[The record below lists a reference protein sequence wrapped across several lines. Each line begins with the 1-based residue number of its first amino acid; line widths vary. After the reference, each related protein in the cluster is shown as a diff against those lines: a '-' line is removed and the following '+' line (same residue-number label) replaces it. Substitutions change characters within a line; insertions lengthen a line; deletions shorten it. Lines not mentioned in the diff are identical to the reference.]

1 MDLSFLRTRQKNTD
15 IKFSNLDFNHSNGYT
30 SQLGQ
35 ILVTNL
41 IKVLPNDTIKHRVNE
56 ETLLKTLEN
65 PSFTKF
71 KHVHKSLYYPNTVLW
86 DYWDNFFTNKPND
99 LWTNSE
105 ITSYINERQPYSIPK
120 CYFRDLLPYM
130 ACAKGFASDFLLGAY
145 LPQLPYII
153 NVLQTASLN
162 NINQN
167 LYDSIIQYYPP
178 YIPLLLTRTL
188 GTQGLTYYQCCR
200 EDSLKRS
207 YSLVFDTIGSNPNY
221 QYPECGFYDSAGNF
235 VATKKPTF
243 RSDDNFTSVQQFL
256 ASVSYAIDASQGIT
270 TDMADK
276 LKSYLDINNIRYFV
290 RFKIHSEPRCKVNF
304 TRLWST
310 VKPTATEPF
319 DKTDFMNLICL
330 DDDSRIIQTQS
341 NNSDRYFTINNK
353 YSDHDDNPYFILPL
367 PSAVEATSFGFTP
380 LAFFFYNCK
389 NITKH
394 LDHMGI
400 SIPDDF
406 INFTEEDLTLPI
418 NLMPFFAYNRFY
430 HEEVADK
437 QRQVNCPNWSA
448 ANGLI
453 SHYRNTIEGSDP
465 SLEKY
470 QSIGWALHFKDIP
483 YNKQYTDQD
492 LKITT
497 SNPFSAAML
506 LMGFDINLLC
516 TRFTA
521 GNETRITQYYRD
533 YPFSQSF
540 LEPVFQSYN
549 GLLHLQYAN
558 FAPDYFNQSVMDPLA
573 GSQDIQIPSTITQL
587 QEKSKLQELLNQ
599 TAWTRNIKEFLQSQ
613 FDAFSRYTTIDDAV
627 ITGSCDVDVN
637 ISQVL
642 QTSESAETPLGTRA
656 GVGSAYG
663 DGYLCDNQFHEFG
676 YYMTVS
682 YFVMDSTYINRLD
695 KSVIAESSYLDLPFP
710 QLANL
715 GNEAIKMHEVKFGQ
729 ARNYT
734 ANSLSPLVIAPFIHQ
749 YAAVYDGQDS
759 TNITKPVGASP
770 RNPHTNHTLD
780 NQPLPDMIGSGQ
792 VIPSNINFGYIPR
805 YSSYKFKFD
814 ELHGEFLTSL
824 KNWVNSRELQIMP
837 LQNYTFISYECQA
850 QLSNLMKNFVDKD
863 QLTSDSFLTNSYH
876 VMSVRRCL
884 PFVVN
889 PSM

>member
-1 MDLSFLRTRQKNTD
+1 MDLGFLKSRQKNTD
-15 IKFSNLDFNHSNGYT
+15 IKFSNFDFNHSNDYT

-35 ILVTNL
+35 ILVTQVT
-41 IKVLPNDTIKHRVNE
+41 KVLPNDHIKHRVNE

-71 KHVHKSLYYPNTVLW
+71 KHVHKSIYYPNTVLW
-86 DYWDNFFTNKPND
+86 KYFDNFLTNKPND

-105 ITSYINERQPYSIPK
+105 ITSLINERQPYSIPK
-120 CYFRDLLPYM
+120 CYFKDLLPYL
-130 ACAKGFASDFLLGAY
+130 AVAHGFTGEYLLGYY
-145 LPQLPYII
+145 LPQLPYILKQLI
-153 NVLQTASLN
+153 DLGVDLTSSWDSLKSF
-162 NINQN
+162 
-167 LYDSIIQYYPP
+167 LPP
-178 YIPLLLTRTL
+178 YMPILLTSSGTL
-188 GTQGLTYYQCCR
+188 QGLGYSFLLR
-200 EDSLKRS
+200 EDSSKRS
-207 YSLVFDTIGSNPNY
+207 YSTLFHDTGGGNEY
-221 QYPECGFYDSAGNF
+221 AECGFYDQNGNLVQTYKPAYRTDTNFIDIANF
-235 VATKKPTF
+235 VTIITQLIVNNVTDLDF
-243 RSDDNFTSVQQFL
+243 RN
-256 ASVSYAIDASQGIT
+256 
-270 TDMADK
+270 K
-276 LKSYLDINNIRYFV
+276 LLGYIDINNIRYFV
-290 RFKIHSEPRCKVNF
+290 RFKILSSPINKVNF
-304 TRLWST
+304 THLYANSQT
-310 VKPTATEPF
+310 PLSEPY
-319 DKTDFMNLICL
+319 DKTDFLNLICL
-330 DDDSRIIQTQS
+330 DSRSSTLGLQVINDSRTFNIV
-341 NNSDRYFTINNK
+341 NK
-353 YSDHDDNPYFILPL
+353 YSNSDYDYWCLPL
-367 PSAVEATSFGFTP
+367 PTAVEATSFGFTP
-380 LAFFFYNCK
+380 LAFFFYNCR
-389 NITKH
+389 NIAKH
-394 LDHMGI
+394 LDMMGVN
-400 SIPDDF
+400 IPTDF
-406 INFTEEDLTLPI
+406 INFTDEDLFLPI
-418 NLMPFFAYNRFY
+418 NLLPFMAYNRFY
-430 HEEVADK
+430 HEEIADK

-453 SHYRNTIEGSDP
+453 CRYRTTDQAADA

-470 QSIGWALHFKDIP
+470 QSIGWSLHFEDIP

-521 GNETRITQYYRD
+521 GNETRVSEYYRD
-533 YPFSQSF
+533 YSFSQSF
-540 LEPVFQSYN
+540 MEPVFQSYN

-558 FAPDYFNQSVMDPLA
+558 FAPDYFNQSVMDPLSGA
-573 GSQDIQIPSTITQL
+573 QDIQIPSTITQL

-613 FDAFSRYTTIDDAV
+613 FDAFSKYTTIDDAV

-642 QTSESAETPLGTRA
+642 QTSETDSTPLGTRA

-663 DGYLCDNQFHEFG
+663 DGWLCDAQFHEFG

-695 KSVIAESSYLDLPFP
+695 KSVIAESNYLELPFP

-734 ANSLSPLVIAPFIHQ
+734 ASNLTPLVIAPYIHQ
-749 YAAVYDGQDS
+749 YAAVFNGLDS
-759 TNITKPVGASP
+759 TNITKPVGGSP
-770 RNPHTNHTLD
+770 RNPHTNQSID
-780 NQPLPDMIGSGQ
+780 NRPLPEMLGSGA

-805 YSSYKFKFD
+805 FSSYKFKMD
-814 ELHGEFLTSL
+814 EIHGEFLSTL

-863 QLTSDSFLTNSYH
+863 QLISDSFLTNSYN

-889 PSM
+889 PSL